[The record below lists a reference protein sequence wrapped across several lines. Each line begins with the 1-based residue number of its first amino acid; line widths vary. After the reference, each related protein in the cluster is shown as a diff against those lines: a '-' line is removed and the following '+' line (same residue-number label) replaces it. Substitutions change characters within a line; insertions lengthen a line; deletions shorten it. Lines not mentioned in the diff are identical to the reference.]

1 MKFVN
6 SWGFFA
12 SGMCYR
18 EHGAGSD
25 AQIFYS
31 IRLFTTKIP
40 IHIGGNIEA
49 WLNVLGNSQE
59 LAPKD
64 ELDSYCFAPIPG

>member
-12 SGMCYR
+12 SGMYYK

-25 AQIFYS
+25 VQIFYS

-40 IHIGGNIEA
+40 IHIGRNIETVVECTGQFPGA
-49 WLNVLGNSQE
+49 C
-59 LAPKD
+59 PKR
-64 ELDSYCFAPIPG
+64 